1 MKTMIQKISLLLV
14 LATIGIGFYWLL
26 IPAQQ
31 VDETD
36 SDNSEQYRPNVAS
49 INQQVADKFLKT
61 LTVDATDIGPDI
73 DPQAKASSMKA
84 KLSGAIKAI
93 TTNQNPTAK
102 QLNAFYEAHKSDYTE
117 TAQFTF
123 VYRVFT
129 AKYGGQATATAKRPL
144 TIE

>member
-1 MKTMIQKISLLLV
+1 MKTMIQKISLLLI
-14 LATIGIGFYWLL
+14 LATLGIGFYWLL

-73 DPQAKASSMKA
+73 DPQKASSMKA

-117 TAQFTF
+117 TAQFTAF
-123 VYRVFT
+123 FT
-129 AKYGGQATATAKRPL
+129 RLSMAAKPLPLQKRPL
-144 TIE
+144 TIK

>member
-1 MKTMIQKISLLLV
+1 MIQKISLLLI

-102 QLNAFYEAHKSDYTE
+102 QLNSSMRPINLITRKRHNSPL
-117 TAQFTF
+117 
-123 VYRVFT
+123 FT
-129 AKYGGQATATAKRPL
+129 AFFTLLSMAAKPLPLQKRPL
-144 TIE
+144 TIK